1 MATKESYLKD
11 LMGHVLQVLYMLFL
25 GIIIAVFCGLGID
38 TFYAAP
44 KAPEFPTTLQQEQ
57 YKTVPATTRTAEEI
71 AAQKDYDAAQKKYME
86 ELKPYNRNASIIAI
100 VLAVIALTLSLTV
113 LLRWEVIANGMLLG
127 GVFTLAYSIILGMQT
142 DDTKFRFF
150 LVAVGVL
157 ITLVLGYIKFI
168 RPNEDNKLT
177 EE

>member
-1 MATKESYLKD
+1 MASRESYLKD

-38 TFYAAP
+38 TFYTAP
-44 KAPEFPTTLQQEQ
+44 KAPEFPAVLQQEE
-57 YKTVPATTRTAEEI
+57 YETAPISTRYE
-71 AAQKDYDAAQKKYME
+71 QKAYDAAQKKYME
-86 ELKPYNRNASIIAI
+86 DMKPYNRNASIIAI
-100 VLAVIALTLSLTV
+100 VLAVIALSLSLTV
-113 LLRWEVIANGMLLG
+113 LLRWEVIANGVLLG

-150 LVAVGVL
+150 LAAVGVL

-168 RPNEDNKLT
+168 RPNEEKS
-177 EE
+177 